1 MSTITAIRAA
11 LAGSLVMEFLAG
23 TQSIRRNG
31 KPEQAAL
38 YRPKE
43 RKRGVK
49 MTKIARG
56 ALAVAL
62 GIVLFF
68 VLAEVGY
75 AMATIRNVRV
85 LAAIGTGI
93 VALFLIVK
101 W

>member
-1 MSTITAIRAA
+1 
-11 LAGSLVMEFLAG
+11 
-23 TQSIRRNG
+23 
-31 KPEQAAL
+31 
-38 YRPKE
+38 
-43 RKRGVK
+43 